1 MNKFDIVYVFCYI
14 ICMSEITNARYKHLF
29 GEAMPQVVHD
39 IRNPLNIII
48 GYSSILQMD
57 SSLSDEDRQ
66 YIQKIYQSGL
76 AIEDLLADID
86 FFDLDLSEFESE
98 RVNIAELI
106 RQYVDYYKETV
117 GSDIYVEMT
126 NLNDIETFLPPVI
139 FKKLFNNLF
148 GFSNKGFKTSS
159 TSKKIFI
166 SLMTDGGSFCILYSD
181 TTMSVSLDGDY
192 WTFDDSVHARRGL
205 FPLFLENAVKSLGG
219 TIRYMQQKSWQDFR
233 GDFAP
238 NTQHGFVIDIPIM
251 LK

>member
-1 MNKFDIVYVFCYI
+1 MNNNSQYL
-14 ICMSEITNARYKHLF
+14 TLF
-29 GEAMPQVVHD
+29 GNAMPQVVHD

-57 SSLSDEDRQ
+57 SSLSEESRQ
-66 YIQKIYQSGL
+66 YIQKVYQSGL
-76 AIEDLLADID
+76 AIEDLLSDID
-86 FFDLDLSEFESE
+86 FFDLDLSEFESDNI
-98 RVNIAELI
+98 NIADAVRE
-106 RQYVDYYKETV
+106 YVDYYKTTV

-126 NLNDIETFLPPVI
+126 RLAEVKTFLPSVI

-166 SLMTDGGSFCILYSD
+166 SVTTDGDTFRIMYSD

-192 WTFDDSVHARRGL
+192 FTFDDSVHARRGL
-205 FPLFLENAVKSLGG
+205 FPLFLENAAKSLGG
-219 TIRYMQQKSWQDFR
+219 TIRYLQQKAWQDTR

-238 NTQHGFVIDIPIM
+238 NTQHGFIIDIPIV

>member
-1 MNKFDIVYVFCYI
+1 MNNNSQYI
-14 ICMSEITNARYKHLF
+14 KLF
-29 GEAMPQVVHD
+29 GNAMPQVVHD

-57 SSLSDEDRQ
+57 SSLSEESRQ
-66 YIQKIYQSGL
+66 YIQKVYQSGL
-76 AIEDLLADID
+76 AIEDLLSDID
-86 FFDLDLSEFESE
+86 FFDLDLSEFESDNI
-98 RVNIAELI
+98 NIADAVRE
-106 RQYVDYYKETV
+106 YVNYYKTTV

-126 NLNDIETFLPPVI
+126 RLAEVKTFLPPVI

-166 SLMTDGGSFCILYSD
+166 SVTTDGGTFRIMYSD

-192 WTFDDSVHARRGL
+192 FTFDDSIHARRGL
-205 FPLFLENAVKSLGG
+205 FPIFLENAAKSLGG
-219 TIRYMQQKSWQDFR
+219 TIRYLQQKSWQDTR

-238 NTQHGFVIDIPIM
+238 NTQHGFIIDIPIV